1 VAEKLSPS
9 FGLSPHP
16 AVEDGP
22 EIEEVATEVAEMG
35 DLSG

>member
-9 FGLSPHP
+9 FGLSPHS

-22 EIEEVATEVAEMG
+22 EIEAVGMEEAEMG